1 MTTNIKQYN
10 FKTGLP
16 QELEIVDF
24 SELYSKSKRIL
35 TQLHRSGFYHI
46 IWINDCNV
54 THLVDFK
61 PIKIKPNSLLFLNKD
76 VVHRFDDKEIVK
88 GKVILFTD
96 SFFCKTESDTKF
108 LRKSILFN
116 DLLEVSPLEMLSQ
129 SIQFNAL
136 LQLMT
141 DEFQTLTDDFQANIL
156 QKLLHNF
163 LLFAERE
170 KKKQGFT
177 KIKKGADLDYVILFK
192 DILET
197 DYKTQKQVAYYA
209 KQIIITEKRLN
220 QATTKVLGKSPK
232 EFIDD
237 RVVLEAK
244 RILAH
249 TNDSIKEIA
258 YHLGFEEPTNFIK
271 YFKKH
276 ASATPTEFREQYSL
290 EQKYHL

>member
-1 MTTNIKQYN
+1 MRTNIKKYN

-16 QELEIVDF
+16 QEFEIVDL
-24 SELYSKSKRIL
+24 SELYSKSKHIL
-35 TQLHRSGFYHI
+35 TNLHRSGFYHI
-46 IWINDCNV
+46 IWFEDCYV

-61 PIKIKPNSLLFLNKD
+61 PIKIKPDSLLFLNKD
-76 VVHRFDDKEIVK
+76 VVHRFDDKETVK
-88 GKVILFTD
+88 GKVLLFTD
-96 SFFCKTESDTKF
+96 SFFCKVESDAKF
-108 LRKSILFN
+108 LRHSILFN
-116 DLLEVSPLEMLSQ
+116 DILEVSPLEINNQ
-129 SIQFNAL
+129 AAQFNAL

-141 DEFQTLTDDFQANIL
+141 VEFQTSNDEFQAGIL

-170 KKKQGFT
+170 KHKPGFT
-177 KIKKGADLDYVILFK
+177 KIKKGADLDYVMLFK
-192 DILET
+192 DLLQ
-197 DYKTQKQVAYYA
+197 DNYKNQKQVNYYA
-209 KQIIITEKRLN
+209 KQIIVTEKRLN

-232 EFIDD
+232 ELIDD
-237 RVVLEAK
+237 RVLLEAK

-276 ASATPTEFREQYSL
+276 TSVTPTEFREQNAL
-290 EQKYHL
+290 A